1 MTGENNADAPWV
13 NEVLGFWFEDLS
25 RAAWYERDAATDDA
39 IRARFGPLTERLS
52 VAPPEIEGASART
65 VLAAVIVLDQFPRNM
80 FRDSP
85 KAFACDGTAL
95 ALVEAAIARGQD
107 RELTVPQRHC
117 LYLPLQHCENPAI
130 QARAVALYGELGEAE
145 GLDYARRHKA
155 IIDRFGRFP
164 HRNAAL
170 ARASTAEESAFL
182 KEPASLF

>member
-1 MTGENNADAPWV
+1 MTGEIDADAPWV

-95 ALVEAAIARGQD
+95 ALVEAAIAR
-107 RELTVPQRHC
+107 
-117 LYLPLQHCENPAI
+117 
-130 QARAVALYGELGEAE
+130 
-145 GLDYARRHKA
+145 
-155 IIDRFGRFP
+155 
-164 HRNAAL
+164 
-170 ARASTAEESAFL
+170 
-182 KEPASLF
+182 

>member
-1 MTGENNADAPWV
+1 MTSEINADAPWV

-85 KAFACDGTAL
+85 KAFAYDPTAL

-107 RELTVPQRHC
+107 RGLTVPERHC
-117 LYLPLQHCENPAI
+117 LYLPLQHSENPAI
-130 QARAVALYGELGEAE
+130 QARSVALYGELGDAQ
-145 GLDYARRHKA
+145 GLAHAQRHKA
-155 IIDRFGRFP
+155 VIDRFGRFP

-170 ARASTAEESAFL
+170 GRSSTPEESAFL
-182 KEPASLF
+182 KEPGSSF

>member
-1 MTGENNADAPWV
+1 MTGGNNADASWV
-13 NEVLGFWFEDLS
+13 DEVIGFWFEELS

-39 IRARFGPLTERLS
+39 IRARFGPLYERLS
-52 VAPPEIEGASART
+52 TAPPDIDGATART

-107 RELTVPQRHC
+107 RALTVRERHC
-117 LYLPLQHCENPAI
+117 LYLPLQHCENPAV
-130 QARAVALYGELGEAE
+130 QARACALYAEMGDSE
-145 GLDYARRHKA
+145 GLDYAQRHKA

-164 HRNAAL
+164 HRNAVL
-170 ARASTAEESAFL
+170 GRASTPEESALL
-182 KEPASLF
+182 KEPGSSF